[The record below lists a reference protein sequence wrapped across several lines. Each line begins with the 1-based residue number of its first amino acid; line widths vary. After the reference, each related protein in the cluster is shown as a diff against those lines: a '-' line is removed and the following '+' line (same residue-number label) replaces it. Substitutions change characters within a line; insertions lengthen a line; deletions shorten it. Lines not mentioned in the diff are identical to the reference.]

1 MSIIYNCYD
10 VSVYGMNK
18 YTLDFNDIL
27 KHLPKTKCQVNT
39 GIKTHCGDKNEFVIN
54 VENGKVTNPLIFEKI
69 NEYLESNNTRS
80 YFYEG
85 IVSLNNGF
93 YALYWGS

>member
-10 VSVYGMNK
+10 VASSGMTEYRLN
-18 YTLDFNDIL
+18 FNNIL
-27 KHLPKTKCQVNT
+27 RYLPKTKCKVNT
-39 GIKTHCGDKNEFVIN
+39 NIKAHCGDDNEFVIN

-69 NEYLESNNTRS
+69 NKYIQNNNTRS

-85 IVSLNNGF
+85 LVSAGNGN